1 MKAPLLALIVCV
13 VAAACGNAESV
24 ASGDTQ
30 LPSGAIAVVAN
41 ADIAVGEGRL
51 LVAIAE
57 SDGSRLGSPADAIA
71 IEVAPAD
78 QPELRQR
85 AEGAFTWIIEDA
97 FGLYRGE
104 FVFDRPG
111 IWNVTVVPA
120 SGRPLEPTF
129 IQVREDTIAPGI
141 GDPAPP
147 VPTPTAATALLE
159 EITTDPAPDERFY
172 ELSLDQAS
180 RSGAKTVAVFSTPA
194 FCRTATC
201 GPMLDQVKGIAP
213 EYPDVNFVHVEIYTG
228 FNEPDFVPDGDH
240 LAPAVTANGWNIPS
254 EPLVFVLD
262 EDGVISQRFEG
273 DKYPP
278 ELVTALSRVR

>member
-13 VAAACGNAESV
+13 VAACGNAESV

-30 LPSGAIAVVAN
+30 LPSGTIAVVAN

-57 SDGSRLGSPADAIA
+57 SDGSRLGSPADEIA

-201 GPMLDQVKGIAP
+201 GPMLDQVKAIAP
-213 EYPDVNFVHVEIYTG
+213 DYLDVNFVHVEIYTG
-228 FNEPDFVPDGDH
+228 FNEPGFVPDGDH
-240 LAPAVTANGWNIPS
+240 LAPAVTANGWNLPS
-254 EPLVFVLD
+254 DPWVFVLD
-262 EDGVISQRFEG
+262 EAGVISHRFEG
-273 DKYPP
+273 VMDPA
-278 ELVTALSRVR
+278 ELVAALS